1 MYGNSVY
8 SGYTYTCS
16 VCLLLSPGTCRRRET
31 RQLHLRNNTLL
42 PVAWK
47 LSGHDSMGDEFSF
60 SSESGIVAPRTEFTL
75 NVHFRAMKPNS
86 YKRAVKLE
94 VGGVKLPGNWRG
106 GRSHVVRLEGW
117 VESCGQTGGVGGVKG
132 NGTYLR
138 KCYD

>member
-1 MYGNSVY
+1 M
-8 SGYTYTCS
+8 
-16 VCLLLSPGTCRRRET
+16 CLLLSPGTCRRRET

-106 GRSHVVRLEGW
+106 GWSHVVRLEGW
-117 VESCGQTGGVGGVKG
+117 VESWVMVH
-132 NGTYLR
+132 TYISAMIDYFLFLSHLLPVSFR
-138 KCYD
+138 YLM